1 MKCLLKYQWIKLPR
15 NQLPPG
21 KGIMGIWA
29 RLASR
34 AAFRSGKAT
43 YCGYINEVTVGTWA
57 GGIVGLKSIMG
68 MKRRQQALE
77 MMDRLADLSYIG
89 YTLDPKSKKLT
100 YKITDW
106 VVRCSGEPC
115 TGREA
120 VYVTEGYGFLC
131 LPRNVTQRLVEQGYS
146 FDESDAW
153 LDLWCHTV
161 WQEPSNV
168 FSHMAPSVQFGQYG
182 AVLTLEFLGRR
193 WRWEK
198 TKVWRFFRKHADAFP
213 LYKLPGSFGCLVFN
227 AAYPTGERIP
237 QPAMDQIERILSE
250 IRILGRNARNKTS
263 SDHAQL
269 CKLVAWYSRTILQQ
283 EQTKTGQA
291 SAVESRVAHSDCN
304 NTRAYFSPCKILEYV
319 REDCQGISPATPNF
333 ELFRGTLPRAG
344 PADQDDGGIE
354 NGRFEGIPLW

>member
-120 VYVTEGYGFLC
+120 VYVTGGYGFLC
-131 LPRNVTQRLVEQGYS
+131 LPRN
-146 FDESDAW
+146 
-153 LDLWCHTV
+153 
-161 WQEPSNV
+161 
-168 FSHMAPSVQFGQYG
+168 
-182 AVLTLEFLGRR
+182 
-193 WRWEK
+193 
-198 TKVWRFFRKHADAFP
+198 
-213 LYKLPGSFGCLVFN
+213 
-227 AAYPTGERIP
+227 GERIP

-291 SAVESRVAHSDCN
+291 SAVEGRVAHSDCN

-319 REDCQGISPATPNF
+319 WEDCQGVTSCMARF
-333 ELFRGTLPRAG
+333 EFFHSVLPRAG
-344 PADQDDGGIE
+344 PVDQDNGGIE
-354 NGRFEGIPLW
+354 HDRFEGIPLW

>member
-1 MKCLLKYQWIKLPR
+1 
-15 NQLPPG
+15 
-21 KGIMGIWA
+21 
-29 RLASR
+29 
-34 AAFRSGKAT
+34 
-43 YCGYINEVTVGTWA
+43 
-57 GGIVGLKSIMG
+57 
-68 MKRRQQALE
+68 

-198 TKVWRFFRKHADAFP
+198 TKVWRFFRKHADASRCISCQVP
-213 LYKLPGSFGCLVFN
+213 LDVWSSMPLIPPVKEYRSRHGSN
-227 AAYPTGERIP
+227 
-237 QPAMDQIERILSE
+237 
-250 IRILGRNARNKTS
+250 
-263 SDHAQL
+263 
-269 CKLVAWYSRTILQQ
+269 RT
-283 EQTKTGQA
+283 
-291 SAVESRVAHSDCN
+291 
-304 NTRAYFSPCKILEYV
+304 YFE
-319 REDCQGISPATPNF
+319 
-333 ELFRGTLPRAG
+333 
-344 PADQDDGGIE
+344 
-354 NGRFEGIPLW
+354 

>member
-120 VYVTEGYGFLC
+120 VYATEGYGFLC

-161 WQEPSNV
+161 WREPSNA
-168 FSHMAPSVQFGQYG
+168 FSHIAPAVQFGQYG
-182 AVLTLEFLGRR
+182 AVLTLESLGRR

-198 TKVWRFFRKHADAFP
+198 TKVWRFFRKYADAFP
-213 LYKLPGSFGCLVFN
+213 LYKLPGAFGCLIFN
-227 AAYPTGERIP
+227 AAYPIGEKVSLP
-237 QPAMDQIERILSE
+237 TTDHVERILDE
-250 IRILGRNARNKTS
+250 IRILGRNACYKAS
-263 SDHAQL
+263 SDHARL
-269 CKLVAWYSRTILQQ
+269 CKLVSWYSRTILPFGHA
-283 EQTKTGQA
+283 KPIHA
-291 SAVESRVAHSDCN
+291 AKESRVAHSGCN

-319 REDCQGISPATPNF
+319 WEDCQGIASLMTRFDFFCKAM
-333 ELFRGTLPRAG
+333 PRAG

-354 NGRFEGIPLW
+354 YGRYEGISLW

>member
-161 WQEPSNV
+161 WQGSRAMCSLIWRRQSN
-168 FSHMAPSVQFGQYG
+168 
-182 AVLTLEFLGRR
+182 LGS
-193 WRWEK
+193 
-198 TKVWRFFRKHADAFP
+198 TVRF
-213 LYKLPGSFGCLVFN
+213 
-227 AAYPTGERIP
+227 
-237 QPAMDQIERILSE
+237 
-250 IRILGRNARNKTS
+250 
-263 SDHAQL
+263 
-269 CKLVAWYSRTILQQ
+269 
-283 EQTKTGQA
+283 
-291 SAVESRVAHSDCN
+291 
-304 NTRAYFSPCKILEYV
+304 
-319 REDCQGISPATPNF
+319 
-333 ELFRGTLPRAG
+333 
-344 PADQDDGGIE
+344 
-354 NGRFEGIPLW
+354 

>member
-115 TGREA
+115 TGHEA

-131 LPRNVTQRLVEQGYS
+131 LPRNVTQRLVSG
-146 FDESDAW
+146 
-153 LDLWCHTV
+153 
-161 WQEPSNV
+161 
-168 FSHMAPSVQFGQYG
+168 
-182 AVLTLEFLGRR
+182 
-193 WRWEK
+193 
-198 TKVWRFFRKHADAFP
+198 
-213 LYKLPGSFGCLVFN
+213 
-227 AAYPTGERIP
+227 
-237 QPAMDQIERILSE
+237 
-250 IRILGRNARNKTS
+250 
-263 SDHAQL
+263 
-269 CKLVAWYSRTILQQ
+269 
-283 EQTKTGQA
+283 
-291 SAVESRVAHSDCN
+291 
-304 NTRAYFSPCKILEYV
+304 
-319 REDCQGISPATPNF
+319 
-333 ELFRGTLPRAG
+333 PR
-344 PADQDDGGIE
+344 
-354 NGRFEGIPLW
+354 

>member
-115 TGREA
+115 TGHEA

-193 WRWEK
+193 WRWK
-198 TKVWRFFRKHADAFP
+198 RRRSGAF
-213 LYKLPGSFGCLVFN
+213 
-227 AAYPTGERIP
+227 
-237 QPAMDQIERILSE
+237 SE
-250 IRILGRNARNKTS
+250 
-263 SDHAQL
+263 
-269 CKLVAWYSRTILQQ
+269 
-283 EQTKTGQA
+283 
-291 SAVESRVAHSDCN
+291 
-304 NTRAYFSPCKILEYV
+304 NTRMPSRCISCQVPLDVWSSMPLIPPVKEYRSPPWIK
-319 REDCQGISPATPNF
+319 
-333 ELFRGTLPRAG
+333 
-344 PADQDDGGIE
+344 
-354 NGRFEGIPLW
+354 

>member
-115 TGREA
+115 TGHEA

-227 AAYPTGERIP
+227 AAYPTGC
-237 QPAMDQIERILSE
+237 L
-250 IRILGRNARNKTS
+250 LYTS
-263 SDHAQL
+263 R
-269 CKLVAWYSRTILQQ
+269 CV
-283 EQTKTGQA
+283 
-291 SAVESRVAHSDCN
+291 
-304 NTRAYFSPCKILEYV
+304 
-319 REDCQGISPATPNF
+319 
-333 ELFRGTLPRAG
+333 
-344 PADQDDGGIE
+344 
-354 NGRFEGIPLW
+354 